1 MIQNSKTP
9 SGILRPV
16 KGDFVRFAAA
26 RSHAKNMN
34 VAKGRGFRALK
45 ASDGKYGVV
54 FRPAVANNKQ
64 RRVREV
70 I

>member
-1 MIQNSKTP
+1 MNNTKTTT
-9 SGILRPV
+9 GITRPV

-45 ASDGKYGVV
+45 AQDGRYGVI
-54 FRPAVANNKQ
+54 FRPQVANNKQ
-64 RRVREV
+64 RSVREV